1 MNTLQIIEI
10 LDSVTILQAEIIT
23 DLYGLLLQHITAEE
37 ADRLPCVE
45 KLNRA
50 AGLRAD
56 LDKARAGAV
65 PADTINVQEGQSY
78 E

>member
-1 MNTLQIIEI
+1 MNALQIVEV
-10 LDSVTILQAEIIT
+10 LDTVTRMQADVIT
-23 DLYGLLLQHITAEE
+23 DLFTLLLQHITAEE